1 MATDAKPHQ
10 ATVEDYFSDDGR
22 GNGVRIEAFTPDPS
36 PGKANV
42 RTKRSNPE
50 ELGLDKTPTGR
61 VPSNSDVKS
70 DSGYSSQ
77 SVAGMSSA
85 DSAASAMSSQR
96 SQPVVPA
103 PAAPAAPAVPAAPS
117 PTPAQRAPRP
127 PQPRQQS
134 TQSIPSAQPAARQPL
149 SRRDSQASRRPPTA
163 DRRPTITQPTPKR
176 RDSRNLDDCT
186 VPGCTKCGPDAIEAR
201 PRQPRRPSML
211 HTQPAESA
219 PDVSYPH
226 PYDTRS
232 QLSDPAQYQ
241 NASSRENRAPRTYHA
256 QGGPVVQP
264 AISRRLSVNA
274 RRPTSYHG
282 DIPYNWPQP
291 GMHASHP
298 SPPQEH
304 GPPLSRSAVY
314 GNMPYGQPPMPSPH
328 MQPYPNP
335 NPNPPPQ
342 AFYQAQQMQ
351 PVYDQQ
357 RPPLQ
362 ARASA
367 SSGYGYPTTPV
378 LQVERTDRHMPSAR
392 YHTNPPPPP
401 TSVQRQQPRR
411 DYRNQEEYDDSESES
426 ESETGSEE
434 EYEPEYPP
442 QRPRMIMAPPD
453 SQSQRGASKRRP
465 SLRHANTMPAPP
477 APEPR
482 RPQTVIVPE
491 RHDPRVRHRRDSR
504 ADRRASVSRPPLI
517 PPVKSHSAY
526 DSPQARIIV
535 EGSRSSRRESLQ
547 AYDGT
552 FQEHRTRQQKYNEP
566 RRPDRSS
573 RVYENVAVGHDYER
587 DFDDDEEEDE
597 PVARAPLRR
606 HETGT
611 ESRRRH
617 QRPVE
622 VRQAADAEDYIS
634 AKRGDRETYADQ
646 TYEMAKKRSSR
657 TSGGPSEAESSR
669 SKGSDNGGEIRLRIG
684 NDAPVTLSL
693 NGDMEGRTLQ
703 LVPIENGM
711 NELVISG
718 NARGGEST
726 YRSERGSTRG
736 DRRAIMPASQ
746 PRREAEEM
754 TERSSQSSRRKR
766 ESRVDPSEPRRLLQR
781 QPRRTERREPE
792 YRY

>member
-1 MATDAKPHQ
+1 MATDMKPHQ

-22 GNGVRIEAFTPDPS
+22 GNGVPIDAFTPDPS

-42 RTKRSNPE
+42 STKRSNPDV
-50 ELGLDKTPTGR
+50 LGADKTPTGR

-85 DSAASAMSSQR
+85 DSAASATSSQR
-96 SQPVVPA
+96 SPPFIPA
-103 PAAPAAPAVPAAPS
+103 PTVPAAPS

-127 PQPRQQS
+127 PHQRQQS
-134 TQSIPSAQPAARQPL
+134 TQSAQSAQGAPRQPL
-149 SRRDSQASRRPPTA
+149 SRRDSHTSRRPPTA
-163 DRRPTITQPTPKR
+163 ERRPTITQPAPKR
-176 RDSRNLDDCT
+176 RDSRNVDECT
-186 VPGCTKCGPDAIEAR
+186 VPGCKKCGPDAIEPR
-201 PRQPRRPSML
+201 PRQSRRQSML

-232 QLSDPAQYQ
+232 QISDPAQYQ
-241 NASSRENRAPRTYHA
+241 ASSSRENRAPRMYHP

-282 DIPYNWPQP
+282 EIPYNWQQP
-291 GMHASHP
+291 GMHTSHP

-314 GNMPYGQPPMPSPH
+314 GNMPYGQPSMPSPH
-328 MQPYPNP
+328 LPQYPTQ
-335 NPNPPPQ
+335 NPPPT
-342 AFYQAQQMQ
+342 AYYQAQQMQ
-351 PVYDQQ
+351 PMYDQQ

-367 SSGYGYPTTPV
+367 SSGYGYSTAPV
-378 LQVERTDRHMPSAR
+378 LHVERTDRQMPSAR
-392 YHTNPPPPP
+392 YHPNPPPPKP
-401 TSVQRQQPRR
+401 PAPRQQSRH
-411 DYRNQEEYDDSESES
+411 DYRNPEEHDESES
-426 ESETGSEE
+426 DSGSETGSEE
-434 EYEPEYPP
+434 EYEPEY
-442 QRPRMIMAPPD
+442 RSRAPRTIMAPPD
-453 SQSQRGASKRRP
+453 SRAQRGASRRRP
-465 SLRHANTMPAPP
+465 SLRHANTTPAPP

-491 RHDPRVRHRRDSR
+491 RRDSRVSDRRDSR
-504 ADRRASVSRPPLI
+504 ADRRPSMSRPPLV
-517 PPVKSHSAY
+517 PSVKSQSAY
-526 DSPQARIIV
+526 DSPQARVIV
-535 EGSRSSRRESLQ
+535 EGSRPSRRESLQ
-547 AYDGT
+547 AYDRT
-552 FQEHRTRQQKYNEP
+552 FKEHRTRPQEYIDQ
-566 RRPDRSS
+566 RRPNRSS

-587 DFDDDEEEDE
+587 DFDDEEEEDE
-597 PVARAPLRR
+597 PTARAPLRR

-611 ESRRRH
+611 EPRRRR

-657 TSGGPSEAESSR
+657 TSVGPSEAESSR
-669 SKGSDNGGEIRLRIG
+669 SRGSDNNGEIRLRIG

-718 NARGGEST
+718 NARGNEST

-754 TERSSQSSRRKR
+754 TERSSQSSRRRR
-766 ESRVDPSEPRRLLQR
+766 ESRTEQSEPRRLLQR